1 MKILL
6 AMFSFSLVMSITPG
20 PVNMIILSSGIT
32 HGVRKTI
39 PYVSGATM
47 GFTLLLL
54 LIGLGF
60 SQFINAYPFFMS
72 YLAIAGSLYIIYLG
86 YKIASSKPAL
96 EISKKNVPKFYEG
109 FLLQWI
115 NPKAWIAC
123 VSGAS
128 IFSSATSHDQ
138 FLTFTMIYFIACYMS
153 LGIWAI
159 LGDKVSYLLK
169 NYFHLRVFNFIMGL
183 ILVITAGYLCYGQFS
198 YYLPAAPLFLT
209 N

>member
-1 MKILL
+1 MTLLL

-20 PVNMIILSSGIT
+20 PVNMIILSSGINY
-32 HGVRKTI
+32 GVKRTI
-39 PYVSGATM
+39 PYVSGATV

-54 LIGLGF
+54 FIGFGF
-60 SQFINAYPFFMS
+60 SQFINTYPFFLT

-86 YKIASSKPAL
+86 YKIAASKPEL
-96 EISKKNVPKFYEG
+96 EVNKRDTPKFYEG

-128 IFSSATSHDQ
+128 IFSSVKSYDP
-138 FLTFTMIYFIACYMS
+138 FLEFTIIYFIVCYIS
-153 LGIWAI
+153 LCIWAI
-159 LGDKVSYLLK
+159 LGDKVSHLLK
-169 NYFHLRVFNFIMGL
+169 NNFHLRLFNFTMGL
-183 ILVITAGYLCYGQFS
+183 LLMLTAGYLCYGQI
-198 YYLPAAPLFLT
+198 

>member
-1 MKILL
+1 MTLLL

-20 PVNMIILSSGIT
+20 PVNMIILSSGISY
-32 HGVRKTI
+32 GVKRTI
-39 PYVSGATM
+39 PYVSGATV

-54 LIGLGF
+54 FIGFGF
-60 SQFINAYPFFMS
+60 SQFINAYPFFLT
-72 YLAIAGSLYIIYLG
+72 YLAIVGSLYIIYMG

-96 EISKKNVPKFYEG
+96 EISKKNVPKFYQG

-128 IFSSATSHDQ
+128 IFSNADSYNL
-138 FLTFTMIYFIACYMS
+138 FLTFTIMYFIVCYLS
-153 LGIWAI
+153 LSIWAI

-169 NYFHLRVFNFIMGL
+169 DHFRLRLL
-183 ILVITAGYLCYGQFS
+183 ILPWGYY
-198 YYLPAAPLFLT
+198 
-209 N
+209 